1 MQTAMRQLLSD
12 FLSAIVFLVVYGLSD
27 NIYLATAAAVGV
39 AAAQVAIMKSRG
51 QPIDAMQWLV
61 LGLVLVLGAATLITS
76 DSRFIMV
83 KPSIIHCAVGA
94 VMLRRGWMIRYLPP
108 IARDNLPES
117 VMVTA
122 GYAWAAL
129 MFALGFVNLIIA
141 TGFSFR
147 VWAWFITFGAIGA
160 KVAAFLIQYAVFR
173 TIIGRKLRAA
183 AQQAAPQVHGPA
195 GPAEPPSALRA

>member
-1 MQTAMRQLLSD
+1 MQTALRQLLSD

-39 AAAQVAIMKSRG
+39 AAAQFLFMKLTGR
-51 QPIDAMQWLV
+51 PIDAIQWMV
-61 LGLVLVLGAATLITS
+61 LGLVLVLGAATFITS

-117 VMVTA
+117 VMVAA

-129 MFALGFVNLIIA
+129 MFVIGLVNLIIA

-183 AQQAAPQVHGPA
+183 AQQEAPLAQGPA
-195 GPAEPPSALRA
+195 GPTRASIRP

>member
-1 MQTAMRQLLSD
+1 MQTALRQLLSD
-12 FLSAIVFLVVYGLSD
+12 FLSAIVFLVVYGFSD

-39 AAAQVAIMKSRG
+39 AMAQIVIMKLRG
-51 QPIDAMQWLV
+51 RPIDAMQWLV
-61 LGLVLVLGAATLITS
+61 LGLVLVLGAATFITS

-117 VMVTA
+117 VMVAA

-129 MFALGFVNLIIA
+129 MFVLGLVNLIIA

-173 TIIGRKLRAA
+173 TIVGRKLRAA
-183 AQQAAPQVHGPA
+183 AQQEAPQVQGPA
-195 GPAEPPSALRA
+195 GPTRATIRP